1 MIAYNKTT
9 LDNLAV
15 QKETTKAYK
24 QDLISKEERAA
35 VDLQYPVDFYTPHF
49 FIRVG
54 LFTLTMII
62 MSFTVSFFSLFFMD
76 NMDKAIGYIGILF
89 AGSAYAALEYI
100 IKTKK
105 HYRSGVD
112 DALLYQFVGSLYASI
127 LYLAN
132 ITNMANTNTIGI
144 TGCGIL
150 FIITVFASIRFVN
163 MIGSLIA
170 YLSLIGTLFF
180 ICSYIGGIVKVFV
193 PFIIMAASAIC
204 YAAVK
209 IVSKRSEL
217 RYYKN
222 CLQII
227 KIATLLTFY
236 IGGNYFVVREL
247 SNTMFDLNLLPG
259 QTIPFGWAF
268 WIFTI
273 VIPFGYL
280 FFGIK
285 NKDVILIRISLL
297 LFAATIFTIRNYY
310 AIAPIEI
317 AMTIGGV
324 VLIASCYAL
333 TRFLREPKYGFTYKE
348 LYSDNPIDKLQVES
362 LLIAQSFSNQ
372 AIPPSGETKFGGGD
386 FGGGGATGEY

>member
-9 LDNLAV
+9 LDNLVV

-24 QDLISKEERAA
+24 QALISKEERA
-35 VDLQYPVDFYTPHF
+35 VIDLQYPVDFYTPHF
-49 FIRVG
+49 FIRIG
-54 LFTLTMII
+54 LFILTMII
-62 MSFTVSFFSLFFMD
+62 MSFTIGFFSLFFM
-76 NMDKAIGYIGILF
+76 NNIDKAFGYIGILF
-89 AGSAYAALEYI
+89 AGCAYAALEYM

-105 HYRSGVD
+105 HYHSGVD
-112 DALLYQFVGSLYASI
+112 DALLYQFVGSLYAAI

-132 ITNMANTNTIGI
+132 IMNMVNTNSIGI
-144 TGCGIL
+144 TCCVIL
-150 FIITVFASIRFVN
+150 FIITAFASVRFVN
-163 MIGSLIA
+163 IISSVIA
-170 YLSLIGTLFF
+170 YLSLLGLLFF
-180 ICSYIGGIVKVFV
+180 LCSTIGGIVKALV
-193 PFIIMAASAIC
+193 PFMIMTASAIS
-204 YAAVK
+204 YTVVK
-209 IVSKRSEL
+209 MLSKKTAL

-227 KIATLLTFY
+227 KTAALLTFY

-268 WIFTI
+268 WIVTI
-273 VIPFGYL
+273 VLPLGYL

-285 NKDVILIRISLL
+285 NKDVILIRVSLL

-324 VLIASCYAL
+324 VLIAGCYAL

-348 LYSDNPIDKLQVES
+348 LYSDDPIDKLQVES

-372 AIPPSGETKFGGGD
+372 SIPPSGATKFGGGG
-386 FGGGGATGEY
+386 FGGGGASGEY